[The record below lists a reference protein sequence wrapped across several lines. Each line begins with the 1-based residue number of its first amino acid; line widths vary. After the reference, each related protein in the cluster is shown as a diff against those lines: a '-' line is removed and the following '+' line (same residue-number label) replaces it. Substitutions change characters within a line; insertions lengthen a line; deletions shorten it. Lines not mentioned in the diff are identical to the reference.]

1 MAGGQLPFGF
11 APQGELTSYTP
22 TLRERA
28 ADWLRQKLFT
38 DDRAGQDKANRLVN
52 WGETMLPPF
61 GFATSAYDAG
71 RAGGQGDY
79 VTAAALG
86 AMTFA
91 PGGKLERGVLKD
103 GMARSSDELVDLF
116 HGTTPEGYDAITSSK
131 QMFES
136 SRFSPRKDVAESYA
150 DNVGGDAS
158 TVVKVKAPV
167 SSLMIDLDL
176 PGGKLLTPE
185 EAAAYLDKPD
195 WTISDFIENGYSV
208 GVSDPSVLKF

>member
-1 MAGGQLPFGF
+1 MAGELPFGW
-11 APQGELTSYTP
+11 APSGELTAYTP

-28 ADWLRQKLFT
+28 ADWLRPMLFS

-52 WGETMLPPF
+52 WGETMIPPF

-71 RAGGQGDY
+71 RAGGEGDY
-79 VTAAALG
+79 ATAAILG

-91 PGGKLERGVLKD
+91 PSGKLGKDVLKD
-103 GMARSSDELVDLF
+103 GMAVSSDELVDLF

-150 DNVGGDAS
+150 GNVGGDAN
-158 TVVKVKAPV
+158 TVVRVKAPI
-167 SSLMIDLDL
+167 SALMIDLDL
-176 PGGKLLTPE
+176 PGGKLLPPD

-195 WTISDFIENGYSV
+195 WTISDFIEHGYSV
-208 GVSDPSVLKF
+208 GVADPSVLKF